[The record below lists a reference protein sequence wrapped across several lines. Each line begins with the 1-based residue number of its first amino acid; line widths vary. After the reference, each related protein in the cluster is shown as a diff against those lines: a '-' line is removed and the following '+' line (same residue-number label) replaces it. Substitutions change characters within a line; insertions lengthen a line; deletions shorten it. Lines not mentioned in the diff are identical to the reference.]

1 MVMENAERFGL
12 SQLHQLRGRVGRS
25 DLQSY
30 CILSSSSKQPETLER
45 LHVMEETNNG
55 FVISEKDLELRG
67 PGDFLGVRQSGLPEF
82 LIADIIKDTKTLE
95 LARYEA
101 QQFMAEKDID
111 DYPSLKMAE
120 SLNSSDKD
128 LLSA

>member
-1 MVMENAERFGL
+1 
-12 SQLHQLRGRVGRS
+12 
-25 DLQSY
+25 
-30 CILSSSSKQPETLER
+30 
-45 LHVMEETNNG
+45 MEETNNG

-95 LARYEA
+95 LARFEA
-101 QQFMAEKDID
+101 QTFIKEKDINN
-111 DYPSLKMAE
+111 YPNLKMAE
-120 SLNSSDKD
+120 SLNSSDKE